1 MLYQSSSV
9 GEFKGREAA
18 LDMMAG
24 FFPRFSDVSWA
35 VEEYRVADDH
45 AVDFEFVLSATDS
58 EAGEFL
64 ERLGLERIE
73 FCADGTISRIVVGE
87 R

>member
-1 MLYQSSSV
+1 
-9 GEFKGREAA
+9 
-18 LDMMAG
+18 MMAG

-73 FCADGTISRIVVGE
+73 FCADGTISRIAVGE